1 MIKINLLPSEKRKAE
16 RTPLPRFFLI
26 VINAAALVLF
36 GAGIAFYTLIKIPSL
51 EARVADAQRTRSDL
65 QSAVDEHDR
74 LEKDLKALQAKV
86 GQIDQL
92 TRRDIEWWSAVN
104 ALWDVIVDNDKVWI
118 DDIKMLEGKA
128 AASEIK
134 KGDSASKDAPP
145 YGISMKCHV
154 AGDEVETMTR
164 FRTAL
169 KEHATLKKLLPGLNI
184 NVDWKKTDEKDFSEA
199 HALNFA
205 VVLMGP
211 VQAPAAPAGAAPKK
225 GAKAV
230 PAPVK

>member
-36 GAGIAFYTLIKIPSL
+36 GAGIAFYALIKIPSIN
-51 EARVADAQRTRSDL
+51 ARVKDAQRTRADL

-92 TRRDIEWWSAVN
+92 TRRNIEWWSAVN
-104 ALWDVIVDNDKVWI
+104 ALWDVIVDNEKVWI
-118 DDIKMLEGKA
+118 DEIKMLEGKQSA
-128 AASEIK
+128 AEFK
-134 KGDSASKDAPP
+134 KADSTFKDTPP
-145 YGISMKCHV
+145 YGVTMKCHV
-154 AGDEVETMTR
+154 AGDDVETMTR

-169 KEHATLKKLLPGLNI
+169 KEHALLKKLLPTINM
-184 NVDWKKTDEKDFSEA
+184 NVDWKKTEERDYAEA
-199 HALNFA
+199 FALNFSITM
-205 VVLMGP
+205 VGP
-211 VQAPAAPAGAAPKK
+211 VQAPVKPATAAPKK

-230 PAPVK
+230 K